1 MAANSVPSDA
11 AKTHCIST
19 PKGALDSR
27 LVRWAAPNSRPDS
40 RQAFQ
45 TPALPVPKR
54 SSRLWAMTPR
64 KMNSYATPTSAML
77 KKKLKMLNAGCS
89 WPSSGIPNISLVYRL

>member
-45 TPALPVPKR
+45 TPALPV
-54 SSRLWAMTPR
+54 
-64 KMNSYATPTSAML
+64 
-77 KKKLKMLNAGCS
+77 
-89 WPSSGIPNISLVYRL
+89 